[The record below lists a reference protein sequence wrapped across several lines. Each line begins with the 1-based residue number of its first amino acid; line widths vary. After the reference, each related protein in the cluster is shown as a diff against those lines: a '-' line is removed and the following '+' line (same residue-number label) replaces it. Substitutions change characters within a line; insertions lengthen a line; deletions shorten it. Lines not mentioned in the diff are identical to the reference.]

1 MANEEICARC
11 NQEKPD
17 LRTLWMAC
25 FYEMDELDVPF
36 KQKRISEWQQFYTLK
51 VCKECRAEWMVAI
64 ESWFKTVTL
73 KESPGSGIFTRRNGA
88 TVEIPEEEWRSEF
101 LRCKPFRVT
110 EGDEKNGRN

>member
-1 MANEEICARC
+1 METCARC

-25 FYEMDELDVPF
+25 FYDMDELDVPF
-36 KQKRISEWQQFYTLK
+36 GNKVSGQRSFFTLR
-51 VCKECRAEWMVAI
+51 VCKECRAEWMAAI

-73 KESPGSGIFTRRNGA
+73 KESPGSGIFVRRNGA
-88 TVEIPEEEWRSEF
+88 TVEISEEEWRSEF